1 MNLEVESSET
11 KFFVQMYP
19 EMRSTGTRLGTTSWV
34 LQVFSCFSV
43 LLHRKQAFHTLREA
57 LRCNFE
63 HWQIWENYITVCTD
77 IGEFSEAV
85 RAYHQLMDLRE
96 NYKDVQVT
104 APPVMVRRLR
114 LNDFISNVPSPVYSR
129 NKIKSKKKT

>member
-1 MNLEVESSET
+1 MFFCSS
-11 KFFVQMYP
+11 VVP
-19 EMRSTGTRLGTTSWV
+19 G
-34 LQVFSCFSV
+34 
-43 LLHRKQAFHTLREA
+43 RKQAFHTLREA

-104 APPVMVRRLR
+104 ELPPLFFGGWRKP
-114 LNDFISNVPSPVYSR
+114 PSPVFP
-129 NKIKSKKKT
+129 KIKITC